1 MEVQWYPGHMAKA
14 LRVLEEYLP
23 LIDVVVELLDARIPI
38 SSSNPELRRRIGGRP
53 RIVALNKADLA
64 DPAATAEWVTAF
76 RQSDAVAVAIEA
88 QSGAGVSELLRLAVE
103 LAGARMAR
111 ERARGRR
118 PRAARFMIAGI
129 PNVGKSSLINRL
141 TGRGSART
149 GAHPG
154 VTRGKQWVRVR
165 EDLELLDLPG
175 VLWPKF
181 EDPRVGFHLAATGA
195 ISEQVYDHY
204 EVARRLARE
213 LVPLAGDAI
222 AARFGLAAL
231 PATAEELLREIG
243 RRRGC
248 LRSGGV
254 VDEIAAAD
262 IFLREF
268 RLGRLGRLTLERA
281 VTTE

>member
-23 LIDVVVELLDARIPI
+23 LVDVVVELLDARIPN
-38 SSSNPELRRRIGGRP
+38 SSSNPELRKRIGGRP
-53 RIVALNKADLA
+53 RLIALNKADLA
-64 DPAATAEWVTAF
+64 DPAATVEWIAAF
-76 RQSDAVAVAIEA
+76 RQDDAQAVAIEA
-88 QSGAGVSELLRLAVE
+88 QSGQGVGELLRLAVE
-103 LAGARMAR
+103 LASARMAR

-118 PRAARFMIAGI
+118 PRRARFMIVGI

-141 TGRGSART
+141 TGRASART

-154 VTRGKQWVRVR
+154 VTRGVQWVRVR
-165 EDLELLDLPG
+165 ENLELLDLPG

-204 EVARRLARE
+204 DVARRLVRE
-213 LVPLAGDAI
+213 LMPMAGTAI
-222 AARFGLAAL
+222 AARFGMSEL
-231 PATAEELLREIG
+231 PATAEELLAEIG

-248 LRSGGV
+248 LRSGGA
-254 VDEIAAAD
+254 VDLAAAAD

-281 VTTE
+281 VTAE